1 MKTFKLTGVA
11 RTETGK
17 KATVANRR
25 EGILPAVI
33 YGGKENTNFSIK
45 EDDVQKLVFSPD
57 VFIVDL
63 TIDGKSCKAMLKD
76 IQFHPVKDTILHID
90 FMEVFETKPIVMAVP
105 VVLKGLAEG
114 VKAGGKL
121 NLEKRKLRVKAV
133 YADIPENLVIDVTSL
148 GLGKSLQVG
157 ELSFDKLEI
166 IEAKN
171 AVVCGV
177 RLTRAARGAAA
188 AAAASGK

>member
-33 YGGKENTNFSIK
+33 YGGKENANFSIK

-133 YADIPENLVIDVTSL
+133 YADIPENLVIDVTPL

-166 IEAKN
+166 MEAKN

>member
-33 YGGKENTNFSIK
+33 YGGKENANFSIK

>member
-33 YGGKENTNFSIK
+33 YGGKENANFSIK

-188 AAAASGK
+188 AAASGK